1 MYFITLAI
9 PVLSG
14 TFWEMSSVRDSLT
27 MECMVSFNDN
37 NRELKQQRQLGLQLR
52 KCHLKDVFHA
62 SDCIGLIPSRSVHQ
76 MLPIFSGV
84 ICCERLYQSSRK
96 EKQSLSCVHVL
107 HKMCN

>member
-37 NRELKQQRQLGLQLR
+37 NRELRQQRQLGLQLR

-62 SDCIGLIPSRSVHQ
+62 SNFMGLIPSRSIHQ
-76 MLPIFSGV
+76 MLPIFSRV
-84 ICCERLYQSSRK
+84 VKDCIKVQSSKFLCSRSPQNVK
-96 EKQSLSCVHVL
+96 LGILTS
-107 HKMCN
+107 

>member
-37 NRELKQQRQLGLQLR
+37 SRELKQQWQLGLQLQ
-52 KCHLKDVFHA
+52 KCHLKSVFHA
-62 SDCIGLIPSRSVHQ
+62 SDFIGLIPSHSIHQ
-76 MLPIFSGV
+76 MSPIFSRV
-84 ICCERLYQSSRK
+84 VKDCIKVQS
-96 EKQSLSCVHVL
+96 SCVHVL
-107 HKMCN
+107 HKMWN